1 MQEISIITESIGGL
15 TYGGIFILA
24 LLSNLFIPVPEEI
37 VLLAMGYLTGIGIFA
52 YPIVMGI
59 FILGMLVSDY
69 LLYSLSKK
77 GSRFTAKLQKRLEAK
92 GILKNKNY
100 VAHNINKIIFF
111 SRFLV
116 YLRFIGPVLAG
127 TAGIERNRFLKYD
140 FLALVIYVNLFLGLG
155 NYFHKQ
161 ISIIADGV
169 AKFKNYLFIG
179 LAIFASIFILRYI
192 QKNFMKWITTISEYM
207 PTIIPGLEKKD
218 DGGLEELEE
227 DK

>member
-1 MQEISIITESIGGL
+1 MSIITESLGGL

-69 LLYSLSKK
+69 LLYSLSKR
-77 GSRFTAKLQKRLEAK
+77 GSKFTARLQRRLEEK
-92 GILKNKNY
+92 GILKNKDY
-100 VAHNINKIIFF
+100 VAKNINKIIFF

-116 YLRFIGPVLAG
+116 YLRFIGPVLSGAVG
-127 TAGIERNRFLKYD
+127 VDRKKFLKFD

-169 AKFKNYLFIG
+169 ANVKNYLLIG
-179 LAIFASIFILRYI
+179 LAVFVSIFILRYI

-207 PTIIPGLEKKD
+207 PTIIPGLERKD

>member
-1 MQEISIITESIGGL
+1 MTIITESLGGL
-15 TYGGIFILA
+15 TYGGVFVLA

-37 VLLAMGYLTGIGIFA
+37 VLLAIGYLTGIGIFA
-52 YPIVMGI
+52 YPIIMGI

-77 GSRFTAKLQKRLEAK
+77 GSRFTAGLQKRLEKK

-100 VAHNINKIIFF
+100 IANNINKIIFF

-116 YLRFIGPVLAG
+116 YLRFIGPVLSG
-127 TAGIERNRFLKYD
+127 TVGVERKKFLQYD

-161 ISIIADGV
+161 ISIITEGV
-169 AKFKNYLFIG
+169 ARFKNYLLIG

-192 QKNFMKWITTISEYM
+192 QKNFMKWITAIGEYI
-207 PTIIPGLEKKD
+207 PTIIPGLERKD
-218 DGGLEELEE
+218 DEVEKLEE
-227 DK
+227 